1 MFFIKFLDLGRNLKY
16 IKEGTLMFYSV
27 SRFLFFFS
35 FLVPSTTEV
44 ASQGRGYS
52 LLSSSYFFILLT
64 SLMKKRN
71 PHKSKEQIDKNSP
84 THVKIFVI
92 CMKSQIVMK
101 RENERLK
108 KPPIQTK

>member
-1 MFFIKFLDLGRNLKY
+1 
-16 IKEGTLMFYSV
+16 MFYSV
-27 SRFLFFFS
+27 SRFIYFS
-35 FLVPSTTEV
+35 ILVSSTTEV
-44 ASQGRGYS
+44 ASRGRGYP
-52 LLSSSYFFILLT
+52 LLSSSCFFILLT
-64 SLMKKRN
+64 PLMKKRN